1 MKEVLQGLNL
11 EVGVKGSLVV
21 TRDGVVVHQEI
32 GPPLNGDQVA
42 AVASTTIRDINGA
55 LRAVGS
61 REFTKSVFT
70 SSFGKMVFHET
81 GSDAYLVVV
90 LDKAINV
97 EMTMLAISSGARKIK
112 NLSMA

>member
-1 MKEVLQGLNL
+1 MKDVLQALNL

-32 GPPLNGDQVA
+32 GPPLNADQVA
-42 AVASTTIRDINGA
+42 AVASEAIRQINGA
-55 LRAVGS
+55 LREVGS
-61 REFTKSVFT
+61 KEFTKFIFT

-81 GSDAYLVVV
+81 GDAYLVVV

-97 EMTMLAISSGARKIK
+97 EMTMLAISSSARKVK